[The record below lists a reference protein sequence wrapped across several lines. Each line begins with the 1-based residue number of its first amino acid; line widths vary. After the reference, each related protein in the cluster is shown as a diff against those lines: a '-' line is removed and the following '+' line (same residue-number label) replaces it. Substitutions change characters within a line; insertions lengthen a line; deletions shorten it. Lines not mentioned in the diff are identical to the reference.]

1 MSIVQ
6 KIENFSRR
14 VIEYHGFRLN
24 EGFSCIIPDKES
36 YPSNEGLFLWVF
48 NQRRKRFETKIEKF
62 HLSTR
67 IKRMNNMLGLSEK
80 EYSTFSREII
90 AYLKSLTDIGF
101 TNIGKGVDL
110 FGKGK
115 IYNLH
120 ADVSIFKNNLEALKS
135 LEELTLSNPIVDF
148 AEIHGYFEVKNRETL
163 VWDDFFGTATKSVKA
178 SKSIKASINSK
189 LFDSQSKKTQPK
201 TAAKPITLETQHI
214 QPIQNRLV
222 ATISLSEKLKK
233 LATQKPISVPDW
245 EKKRNVWVRQVKEL
259 YKKVEYWLS
268 SHVES
273 GYMTLNVQRSS
284 LSDALVGEAYEVDSL
299 ELGLVGGHQVV
310 FQPIEM
316 NMLNAVGRVDLR
328 YGNNEHRVMLLLF
341 DRGKSR
347 FVWELWKGFKEERQ
361 QFNKETLEAILNQ
374 WIGD

>member
-1 MSIVQ
+1 MSIVP
-6 KIENFSRR
+6 KIEKFYRR

-24 EGFSCIIPDKES
+24 EGFSCLIPDKES

-67 IKRMNNMLGLSEK
+67 IKRMNNMLALSEK

-101 TNIGKGVDL
+101 TDIGKGVDL

-115 IYNLH
+115 VYNLH
-120 ADVSIFKNNLEALKS
+120 ADVSIFKNNLEALKF

-148 AEIHGYFEVKNRETL
+148 AEAHGYFEVKNRETF

-178 SKSIKASINSK
+178 SINSK
-189 LFDSQSKKTQPK
+189 LFDSQGKKTQPK
-201 TAAKPITLETQHI
+201 TAAKPNALDT
-214 QPIQNRLV
+214 QPIRKKTRLV
-222 ATISLSEKLKK
+222 ATTSLSEKLKK

-259 YKKVEYWLS
+259 YKKVQSWLS
-268 SHVES
+268 SHVEG
-273 GYMTLNVQRSS
+273 GYMTFNVQRFS
-284 LSDALVGEAYEVDSL
+284 LSDALVGEAYQIDSL
-299 ELGLVGGHQVV
+299 ELKLVGGHQVV

-316 NMLNAVGRVDLR
+316 NMLNAVGRVDLH
-328 YGNNEHRVMLLLF
+328 YGNNGHRVMLLLF

-361 QFNKETLEAILNQ
+361 PFNKETLEAILNQ

>member
-6 KIENFSRR
+6 QIENFSRR

-24 EGFSCIIPDKES
+24 EGFSCLIPDKES
-36 YPSNEGLFLWVF
+36 YPSNEGLLLWVF
-48 NQRRKRFETKIEKF
+48 SQRRKRFETKIEKF
-62 HLSTR
+62 HLSPR

-80 EYSTFSREII
+80 EYSTFSRAII

-101 TNIGKGVDL
+101 TDIGKGVDL

-115 IYNLH
+115 VYNLH
-120 ADVSIFKNNLEALKS
+120 ADVSIFKNKLEVLKYF
-135 LEELTLSNPIVDF
+135 EKLTLSNPIVDF
-148 AEIHGYFEVKNRETL
+148 AETHGYFEVKNRETL

-178 SKSIKASINSK
+178 SINSK
-189 LFDSQSKKTQPK
+189 SFDSQGKKIQSKTVAKPLALDTQPIRKKTSD
-201 TAAKPITLETQHI
+201 
-214 QPIQNRLV
+214 V
-222 ATISLSEKLKK
+222 ATTSLSDKLKK

-259 YKKVEYWLS
+259 YKNVKSWLS
-268 SHVES
+268 SHVED
-273 GYMTLNVQRSS
+273 GYITLNFQSFS
-284 LSDALVGEAYEVDSL
+284 MSDANVGEAYELDSL
-299 ELGLVGGHQVV
+299 ELELVGGHQVV

-316 NMLNAVGRVDLR
+316 NMLNAVGRVDLQH
-328 YGNNEHRVMLLLF
+328 YGNNGHRVMLLLF

-347 FVWELWKGFKEERQ
+347 FGWELCKGFKEERQ
-361 QFNKETLEAILNQ
+361 PFNKETLEEILNQ

>member
-6 KIENFSRR
+6 KIEKFSQR

-24 EGFSCIIPDKES
+24 EGFSCLIPDKES
-36 YPSNEGLFLWVF
+36 YPPNEGLFLWVF

-90 AYLKSLTDIGF
+90 AYLKSLTDLGF

-115 IYNLH
+115 VYNLH

-148 AEIHGYFEVKNRETL
+148 AETHGYFEVKNRETL
-163 VWDDFFGTATKSVKA
+163 MWDDFFGTATKSVKTP
-178 SKSIKASINSK
+178 INSK
-189 LFDSQSKKTQPK
+189 LLDSQRKKTQPK
-201 TAAKPITLETQHI
+201 TAARPTADTP
-214 QPIQNRLV
+214 PIQKKTRLV
-222 ATISLSEKLKK
+222 ATTSLSEKLKK

-259 YKKVEYWLS
+259 YKKVESWLS
-268 SHVES
+268 SHVEG
-273 GYMTLNVQRSS
+273 GYMTLNVQRFN
-284 LSDALVGEAYEVDSL
+284 LSDANVGEAYEVDSL
-299 ELGLVGGHQVV
+299 ELELVGGHQVV
-310 FQPIEM
+310 FRPIEM
-316 NMLNAVGRVDLR
+316 NMLNAVGRVDLQH
-328 YGNNEHRVMLLLF
+328 YDNNGHRIMLLLF

-361 QFNKETLEAILNQ
+361 PLNKETLEAILNQ